1 MARFAYSPARTLERR
16 MDERDEIGEEPATMA
31 DIGEHVRTWRMFLAK
46 LRWAVVTV
54 VILLLLLLV
63 FRTHG

>member
-1 MARFAYSPARTLERR
+1 
-16 MDERDEIGEEPATMA
+16 MDKRDEIGEEPATMA

-46 LRWAVVTV
+46 LRWALVTA